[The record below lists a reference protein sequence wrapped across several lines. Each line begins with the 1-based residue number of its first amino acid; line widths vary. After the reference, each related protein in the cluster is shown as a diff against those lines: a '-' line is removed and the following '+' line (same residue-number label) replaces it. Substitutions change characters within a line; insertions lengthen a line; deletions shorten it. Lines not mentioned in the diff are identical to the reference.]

1 MHLNSYKI
9 IPESIENEMENHTNF
24 LVSYMKISLIKIDL
38 KQRIINKYY
47 ASVAIFSQWFFFH
60 YFSQKYNFKNRSLYI
75 IDITMWSMSYVW

>member
-24 LVSYMKISLIKIDL
+24 LVSYMKISLTKIDL

-47 ASVAIFSQWFFFH
+47 ASVAIFSQ
-60 YFSQKYNFKNRSLYI
+60 
-75 IDITMWSMSYVW
+75 